1 MRKIKQFVYALV
13 IISAVLC
20 TGFGFL
26 ACSSDDESND
36 TAVSPYAALPASSGT
51 NPFSGKTWILSWW
64 YDESEKWIFGADSLQ
79 RVTTSSGID
88 YDYDTAAI
96 TIKYY
101 NYSFDSENSLL
112 YLAKT
117 KEVFVDSDGSTY
129 SYSNAEEYRAYRAS
143 NGISGIELDKNTA
156 EMTAEFATKEVYR
169 YTIDEDKESLTL
181 IDCFDGTL
189 PTSAFFYSDFEDD
202 AYPAISDVY
211 INNGEIVILA
221 GDNHY
226 YICPSFTAASS
237 TEGTFSGI
245 MYERY
250 APGSI
255 LDPDRITIWSNL
267 GSASGTY
274 TISREGSNAEGTKGS
289 TITLN
294 FTEIPQGAE
303 EISVLQN
310 CELTQTEPR
319 GFSLISST
327 ANPFRDKTWTL
338 THEDTDETDTW
349 TFGKDTARNVCT
361 VTGGSGTI
369 SKTKNYTYTY
379 DRGSESLYLTLTEYA
394 YTEEG
399 GASYSY
405 KNAEEFRAWA
415 STDGGLSGVRL
426 EKEVARVTAEFNT
439 KYVYDY
445 IMEKDSLTLA
455 EYFDGKLPSS
465 ASFKYETEAKD
476 EIIASEIGGF
486 EFKGASDDHY
496 YIYPT
501 FTETS
506 ESKVTILS
514 IQSEGTFTGILYKC
528 TGNEESGVWSTLGKA
543 SGTYTASEGN
553 CTIELTFTE
562 LPEGMDA
569 IEKEK
574 PFLLE
579 QEEVMDV
586 DYTRNDE

>member
-13 IISAVLC
+13 IVSAVLC
-20 TGFGFL
+20 TAFGFL

-36 TAVSPYAALPASSGT
+36 TAVSPYATLPVSAGT
-51 NPFSGKTWILSWW
+51 NPFNGKTWMRTLW
-64 YDESEKWIFGADSLQ
+64 YGSSEKWIFGENSLQ
-79 RVTTSSGID
+79 TIRTDVGTD
-88 YDYDTAAI
+88 YEYDTADI

-129 SYSNAEEYRAYRAS
+129 SYSNAEEYKAYRS
-143 NGISGIELDKNTA
+143 SKGISGTELDNNTA

-169 YTIDEDKESLTL
+169 YTIDEDEERLTL
-181 IDCFDGTL
+181 IDSFDGRL
-189 PTSAFFYSDFEDD
+189 PTSAFFFADFEDD
-202 AYPAISDVY
+202 AYSAISDVY
-211 INNGEIVILA
+211 INKGEIVVLA
-221 GDNHY
+221 DDNHY

-245 MYERY
+245 MYKRY

-255 LDPDRITIWSNL
+255 LDPDQITIWSNL

-274 TISREGSNAEGTKGS
+274 TINREGSNIEGTKGS
-289 TITLN
+289 TITLT
-294 FTEIPQGAE
+294 FTGIPQGAE

-310 CELTQTEPR
+310 CELIQTEPR
-319 GFSLISST
+319 GFSLVSST

-349 TFGKDTARNVCT
+349 TFGKDTATNVCT

-379 DRGSESLYLTLTEYA
+379 DRGSESLYLTLTGYA
-394 YTEEG
+394 CTEEG

-405 KNAEEFRAWA
+405 KNAEEFKAWA
-415 STDGGLSGVRL
+415 STDGGLSGDRL
-426 EKEVARVTAEFNT
+426 EKEVARVAAEFNT

-506 ESKVTILS
+506 ESQVTIFS
-514 IQSEGTFTGILYKC
+514 IKSEGTFTGILYKC

-543 SGTYTASEGN
+543 SGTYTASEGD

-562 LPEGMDA
+562 LPEGMNV
-569 IEKEK
+569 IEKGK
-574 PFLLE
+574 SFLLE

-586 DYTRNDE
+586 DYTRDDE

>member
-20 TGFGFL
+20 IVFGFL
-26 ACSSDDESND
+26 ACSNDDESND
-36 TAVSPYAALPASSGT
+36 TAASPYAALPASVGT

-64 YDESEKWIFGADSLQ
+64 YDESEKWIFGTDSLQ
-79 RVTTSSGID
+79 RVTTSSDID

-117 KEVFVDSDGSTY
+117 KEVFVDSYGSTY
-129 SYSNAEEYRAYRAS
+129 SYSNAEEYRAYCAS
-143 NGISGIELDKNTA
+143 KGISGIELDNNTA
-156 EMTAEFATKEVYR
+156 EMTAEFATKVVYR

-181 IDCFDGTL
+181 IDCFDGRL
-189 PTSAFFYSDFEDD
+189 PTSAFFSADFEDD
-202 AYPAISDVY
+202 AAISDVY
-211 INNGEIVILA
+211 VDKGEIVILA
-221 GDNHY
+221 DVNHY
-226 YICPSFTAASS
+226 YICPSFTATSS
-237 TEGTFSGI
+237 SEGTFSGI
-245 MYERY
+245 MYKRY

-255 LDPDRITIWSNL
+255 LDPVQITEWSNL
-267 GSASGTY
+267 GAASGTY
-274 TISREGSNAEGTKGS
+274 NINRDGSNAEGTKGS
-289 TITLN
+289 ILTLT

-310 CELTQTEPR
+310 CELIQDEPR
-319 GFSLISST
+319 GYNLISST

-349 TFGKDTARNVCT
+349 TFGKNTATNVCT
-361 VTGGSGTI
+361 VTGVSGTI

-405 KNAEEFRAWA
+405 KNAEEFRTWA
-415 STDGGLSGVRL
+415 STDGGLTGDRL
-426 EKEVARVTAEFNT
+426 EKEVARVAAEFNT
-439 KYVYDY
+439 KYVYNY
-445 IMEKDSLTLA
+445 TMEKNSLTLA

-506 ESKVTILS
+506 ERKVTIFS

-528 TGNEESGVWSTLGKA
+528 TGNEESGVWSTLGTA
-543 SGTYTASEGN
+543 SGTYIASEGK

-562 LPEGMDA
+562 LPESMDA

-574 PFLLE
+574 TFLLE
-579 QEEVMDV
+579 QEEVMYV
-586 DYTRNDE
+586 DYTRDDE

>member
-13 IISAVLC
+13 IMSAVFCIGL
-20 TGFGFL
+20 GFL
-26 ACSSDDESND
+26 ACSSDGESND
-36 TAVSPYAALPASSGT
+36 TAASPYAALPASVGT
-51 NPFSGKTWILSWW
+51 NPFNGKTWILSWW

-101 NYSFDSENSLL
+101 NYSFDSENSFL

-117 KEVFVDSDGSTY
+117 KEVFVDSYGSTY
-129 SYSNAEEYRAYRAS
+129 SYSNAEEYRAYCAS
-143 NGISGIELDKNTA
+143 KGISGIALDNNTA
-156 EMTAEFATKEVYR
+156 EMAAEFATKVVYR
-169 YTIDEDKESLTL
+169 YTIDEDEESLTL
-181 IDCFDGTL
+181 IDSFDGRL
-189 PTSAFFYSDFEDD
+189 PTCAYFYADFEDD
-202 AYPAISDVY
+202 TYSAISDVY
-211 INNGEIVILA
+211 INKGEIVILA

-245 MYERY
+245 MYKRY

-255 LDPDRITIWSNL
+255 LDLDQITIWSNL

-274 TISREGSNAEGTKGS
+274 TINREDSNAGGTKGS
-289 TITLN
+289 TITLT
-294 FTEIPQGAE
+294 FTGIPQGAE

-310 CELTQTEPR
+310 CELIQTEPR
-319 GFSLISST
+319 GYNLISST

-349 TFGKDTARNVCT
+349 TFGKDTATNVCT
-361 VTGGSGTI
+361 VTGV

-379 DRGSESLYLTLTEYA
+379 DRGSESLYLALTEYA
-394 YTEEG
+394 CTEEG

-405 KNAEEFRAWA
+405 KNAEEFKAWA
-415 STDGGLSGVRL
+415 STNGGLSGNRL
-426 EKEVARVTAEFNT
+426 EKEVARVAAEFNT

-455 EYFDGKLPSS
+455 EYFDGRLPSS
-465 ASFKYETEAKD
+465 ASFKAKG

-506 ESKVTILS
+506 ESQVTIFS
-514 IQSEGTFTGILYKC
+514 IKSEGTFTGILYKC
-528 TGNEESGVWSTLGKA
+528 TGNEESGVWSTLGTA
-543 SGTYTASEGN
+543 SGTYTASEGD

-569 IEKEK
+569 IEKGK
-574 PFLLE
+574 SFLLE
-579 QEEVMDV
+579 QEEVMYV
-586 DYTRNDE
+586 DYTRDDE

>member
-1 MRKIKQFVYALV
+1 MKAMSRFFYKLTFLLSVSAFALV
-13 IISAVLC
+13 S
-20 TGFGFL
+20 L
-26 ACSSDDESND
+26 ACSNDDESND
-36 TAVSPYAALPASSGT
+36 TAVSPYAALPASAGT

-64 YDESEKWIFGADSLQ
+64 SDESEKWIFGADSLQ

-129 SYSNAEEYRAYRAS
+129 SYSNAEEYRAYRSS
-143 NGISGIELDKNTA
+143 NGISGIELDNNTA
-156 EMTAEFATKEVYR
+156 EMTAEFATKVVYR

-181 IDCFDGTL
+181 IDSFDGRL
-189 PTSAFFYSDFEDD
+189 PTSAFFSADFEDD
-202 AYPAISDVY
+202 ADSAISDVY
-211 INNGEIVILA
+211 INKGEIVVLA
-221 GDNHY
+221 DDNHY

-245 MYERY
+245 MYKRY

-255 LDPDRITIWSNL
+255 LDPDKITIWSNL

-274 TISREGSNAEGTKGS
+274 TINREGSNAEGTKGS
-289 TITLN
+289 TITLT
-294 FTEIPQGAE
+294 FTGIPQGAE

-310 CELTQTEPR
+310 CELIQTEPL

-349 TFGKDTARNVCT
+349 TFGKDTATNVCT
-361 VTGGSGTI
+361 VTGVSGTI

-379 DRGSESLYLTLTEYA
+379 DRGSESLYLTLTGYA

-415 STDGGLSGVRL
+415 STNGGLTGDRL
-426 EKEVARVTAEFNT
+426 EKEVARIAAEFNT

-506 ESKVTILS
+506 ESKVTIFS
-514 IQSEGTFTGILYKC
+514 IQSKGTFTGILYKC
-528 TGNEESGVWSTLGKA
+528 TGNEESGVWSTLGTA
-543 SGTYTASEGN
+543 SGTYTASEGD

-586 DYTRNDE
+586 DYTRDDE

>member
-20 TGFGFL
+20 IVFGFL
-26 ACSSDDESND
+26 ACSSDDESNY
-36 TAVSPYAALPASSGT
+36 TAASPYAALPASAGT
-51 NPFSGKTWILSWW
+51 NSFSGKTWILSWW
-64 YDESEKWIFGADSLQ
+64 SDESEKWIFGENSLQ

-143 NGISGIELDKNTA
+143 EGISGIELDNITA
-156 EMTAEFATKEVYR
+156 KMTAEFATKEVYR
-169 YTIDEDKESLTL
+169 YTIDEDEERLTL
-181 IDCFDGTL
+181 IDSFDGRL
-189 PTSAFFYSDFEDD
+189 PTSAFFYADFEDD
-202 AYPAISDVY
+202 AYSAISDVY
-211 INNGEIVILA
+211 INKGEIVVLA
-221 GDNHY
+221 DDNHY
-226 YICPSFTAASS
+226 YICPSFS
-237 TEGTFSGI
+237 TEGEFSGI
-245 MYERY
+245 MYKRY

-255 LDPDRITIWSNL
+255 LDPDPITEWSNL

-274 TISREGSNAEGTKGS
+274 TINREGSNAEGTKGS
-289 TITLN
+289 TITLT
-294 FTEIPQGAE
+294 FTGIPQGAE

-310 CELTQTEPR
+310 CELTQAEPR
-319 GFSLISST
+319 GFSLVSST

-369 SKTKNYTYTY
+369 SKTKNYTYIY
-379 DRGSESLYLTLTEYA
+379 DRGSGSLYLTLTGYA
-394 YTEEG
+394 CTEEG

-405 KNAEEFRAWA
+405 KNAEEFKAWA
-415 STDGGLSGVRL
+415 STDGGLSGDRL
-426 EKEVARVTAEFNT
+426 EKEVARVAAEFNT

-455 EYFDGKLPSS
+455 EYFDGRLPSS
-465 ASFKYETEAKD
+465 ASFKYETEDND

-506 ESKVTILS
+506 KSQVTIFS
-514 IQSEGTFTGILYKC
+514 IQSEGTFTGSLYKC
-528 TGNEESGVWSTLGKA
+528 TGNEESGVWSTLGTA
-543 SGTYTASEGN
+543 SGTYTASAGN

-562 LPEGMDA
+562 LPEGMDV

-574 PFLLE
+574 PFMLE

-586 DYTRNDE
+586 EYTRDDE